1 MAHNASLEIEKNWD
15 DLKNNNLLPLK
26 PAPWKKPE
34 NTNSDEMIVIT
45 HMWEE
50 IRRLMWNYVGIVRS
64 TKRLERAQH
73 RLQNITHE
81 VKEYYSNMKIHSDI
95 LELRNIAIVA
105 DLTVQCALKRKE
117 SRGIHYSLD
126 FPPVFNGND
135 TDYEMPDS
143 LNARDSIL
151 LRGLS

>member
-1 MAHNASLEIEKNWD
+1 MSHNASVEIQNTWAEIEKNK
-15 DLKNNNLLPLK
+15 LSAS
-26 PAPWKKPE
+26 PASWLKPE
-34 NTNSDEMIVIT
+34 NTNSDEMIVIS

-73 RLQNITHE
+73 RLQNIMHE

-95 LELRNIAIVA
+95 IELRNIAIVA

-117 SRGIHYSLD
+117 SRGIHFSLD
-126 FPPVFNGND
+126 FPPAH
-135 TDYEMPDS
+135 DS
-143 LNARDSIL
+143 SDAEILSDSVNARDSIL
-151 LRGLS
+151 LRGLT

>member
-1 MAHNASLEIEKNWD
+1 MPVLKFKIHGQKLKKNKLSAS
-15 DLKNNNLLPLK
+15 PS
-26 PAPWKKPE
+26 PWLKPE
-34 NTNSDEMIVIT
+34 NTNSDEMIVIS

-73 RLQNITHE
+73 RLQNIMHE

-95 LELRNIAIVA
+95 IELRNIAIVA

-117 SRGIHYSLD
+117 SRGIHFSLD
-126 FPPVFNGND
+126 FPPAHDSSD
-135 TDYEMPDS
+135 TEILSDS
-143 LNARDSIL
+143 VNARDSIL
-151 LRGLS
+151 LRGLT